1 MYIKCWGS
9 RGSIPV
15 SGPGYL
21 TYGGDTTCIEIR
33 SDTDELVI
41 IDAGTGIRN
50 LGTLMAREGCRAC
63 HLLFTHVHW
72 DHLMGLTAF
81 APLFNGTCHVTIPRF
96 PDAGGDIKGALD
108 TLFSPPRFPV
118 PYRDIRK
125 HITFAEFPRDSF
137 TIGGLTFDT
146 IPISHPNGGLGYRVR
161 QGERSF
167 VFLTDNELGTA
178 HDGGASFDE
187 YVAFARGSDLLLHD
201 AEYTAAEYAARK
213 GWGHSAWPDTLRL
226 ALEADVRRLGL
237 THHNAEH
244 TDDAIND
251 IVNACR
257 EEILHAGAPLDC
269 FAVGS
274 DTVMSV

>member
-21 TYGGDTTCIEIR
+21 TYGGETTCIEIR
-33 SDTDELVI
+33 SDANDLVI

-50 LGTLMAREGCRAC
+50 LGSLMTREGCRSC

-81 APLFNGTCHVTIPRF
+81 APLFTNTCQITIPRLPF
-96 PDAGGDIKGALD
+96 GGGYIEKALD

-118 PYRDIRK
+118 PYRDIKK
-125 HITFAEFPRDSF
+125 HIHFADFPLDHF

-146 IPISHPNGGLGYRVR
+146 IPISHPNGGLGYRIR
-161 QGERSF
+161 EGGSQF
-167 VFLTDNELGTA
+167 VLLTDNELGLQ
-178 HDGGASFDE
+178 HKGGASFNE
-187 YVAFARGSDLLLHD
+187 YERFIRGSDLLLHD
-201 AEYTAAEYAARK
+201 AEYTEEEYDARR

-226 ALEADVRRLGL
+226 ALAAGVKRLGL
-237 THHNAEH
+237 IHHNAEH
-244 TDDAIND
+244 TDDTIDD
-251 IVNACR
+251 IVTACR
-257 EEILHAGAPLDC
+257 EEILQAGSPLDC